1 MLVRDLV
8 TAADD
13 AKGGLFLFFAVKLL
27 IAERNSP
34 INRV

>member
-1 MLVRDLV
+1 MMVRDLG

-13 AKGGLFLFFAVKLL
+13 AKGGLFLFAVKLL

-34 INRV
+34 INHV